1 MLKVCASPIF
11 ESAMY
16 VSGASPVEVSRAQ
29 FALLS
34 PVVSARAV
42 TLYASSFGLANR
54 GVCSKHEG
62 RSPLTLSKMASFGP
76 SVCSVELT
84 SAE

>member
-42 TLYASSFGLANR
+42 TLFYLVSPTVVSVRSTRAGLRLHSAKWR
-54 GVCSKHEG
+54 
-62 RSPLTLSKMASFGP
+62 PLGP
-76 SVCSVELT
+76 AFAVWS
-84 SAE
+84 